1 MEQRPSYSQ
10 IWNISFPIILSLLAQ
25 NIIGLTDT
33 AFLSQVGETE
43 LGASTVGSVYYFVL
57 FMLGFGFTTGTQILI
72 ARRNGEKN
80 YKAIGPLMEN
90 SWYLLIVGAVAIV
103 ALSPFV
109 SPLVFKSMDGSPS
122 VLEAAIN
129 FTNIRIFGLPFAFIM
144 ASFRAFH
151 VGTTNSKVLTFSGIV
166 MAIINIFLDYALIF
180 GKFGFPE
187 MGLQG
192 AAIASVIAEFSA
204 ATFLILY
211 NLNKKNRLKYQ
222 LFCFRKVDV
231 KLIKEM
237 FSISIYIMILY
248 FISNSTWLI
257 FFLIIGGMGERSLAI
272 SGIIRSLYGL
282 FMLPIWGYT
291 STTSSLVS
299 NVIGAGRTD
308 FVIPTIK
315 RMCKIGFITSGVL
328 SIILVTFGQLLL
340 SLFSKDDITLVTEA
354 LPSLYV
360 IAMAN
365 IIFGMSSIIFNGI
378 AGTGKTKIAMFIEL
392 STLVLYINYAFLMVR
407 LFSHQVAF
415 AWTSEI
421 VYWTVLGLFSIWYL
435 RTGKWQGVKI

>member
-43 LGASTVGSVYYFVL
+43 LGASAIGSIYYFVL
-57 FMLGFGFTTGTQILI
+57 YMLGFGFTTGTQILI

-80 YKAIGPLMEN
+80 YKSIGPLMEN
-90 SWYLLIVGAVAIV
+90 SWYLLMIGAVIIL
-103 ALSPFV
+103 ALSPFI
-109 SPLVFKSMDGSPS
+109 SPLVFQSMDGTPA
-122 VLEAAIN
+122 VHDAAIT
-129 FTNIRIFGLPFAFIM
+129 FTNIRVIGLPFAFIM

-151 VGTTNSKVLTFSGIV
+151 VGTTNSKVLTYSGVV
-166 MAIINIFLDYALIF
+166 MAIVNIFLDYAMIF

-211 NLNKKNRLKYQ
+211 NLNKKNRSQYQ
-222 LFCFRKVDV
+222 LFRFKKIDP

-237 FSISIYIMILY
+237 FALSIYIMILY

-272 SGIIRSLYGL
+272 SGIIRSLYSL
-282 FMLPIWGYT
+282 FMLPIWGFT

-315 RMCKIGFITSGVL
+315 RMCKIGFITSGIL
-328 SIILVTFGQLLL
+328 SIALVFFGELLL
-340 SLFSKDDITLVTEA
+340 TLFSKDDITLVTEA

-360 IAMAN
+360 IAGAN
-365 IIFGMSSIIFNGI
+365 IVFGMSSIIFNGI
-378 AGTGKTKIAMFIEL
+378 AGTGKTKVAMFIEFA
-392 STLVLYINYAFLMVR
+392 TLTLYMSYAFLMVH

-421 VYWTVLGLFSIWYL
+421 VYWGIAGLFSIWYL
-435 RTGKWQGVKI
+435 STGKWRGVKI

>member
-10 IWNISFPIILSLLAQ
+10 IWNISIPIILSLLAQ

-43 LGASTVGSVYYFVL
+43 LGASAVGSIYFFVL

-90 SWYLLIVGAVAIV
+90 CWYLLIVGAVIIV
-103 ALSPFV
+103 SLSPYI
-109 SPLVFKSMDGSPS
+109 SPFIFKSMDGTPAIHD
-122 VLEAAIN
+122 AAIE
-129 FTNIRIFGLPFAFIM
+129 FTNIRVFGLPFAFIM

-151 VGTTNSKVLTFSGIV
+151 VGTTNSKVLTFSSIT
-166 MAIINIFLDYALIF
+166 MAVVNIFLDYAMIF
-180 GKFGFPE
+180 GNFGFPE

-204 ATFLILY
+204 ATFLVIY
-211 NLNKKNRLKYQ
+211 NLNKNNRLKYR
-222 LFCFRKVDV
+222 LFCFKEVDF

-237 FSISIYIMILY
+237 FSLSIYIMILY

-257 FFLIIGGMGERSLAI
+257 FFLIIGQMGERSLAI
-272 SGIIRSLYGL
+272 SGIIRSLYSL
-282 FMLPIWGYT
+282 FMLPIWGFT

-308 FVIPTIK
+308 YVIPTIK
-315 RMCKIGFITSGVL
+315 RMCRIGFITSTIL
-328 SIILVTFGQLLL
+328 SFILIVFGQNLL
-340 SLFSKDDITLVTEA
+340 SLFSKDDITLVTDA

-360 IAMAN
+360 IAFSN
-365 IIFGMSSIIFNGI
+365 IVFGVSAIIFNGI
-378 AGTGKTKIAMFIEL
+378 AGTGRTKVAMIIEL
-392 STLVLYINYAFLMVR
+392 STLVIYMSYAFLMVR

-421 VYWTVLGLFSIWYL
+421 IYWTIAGLISIWYL
-435 RTGKWQGVKI
+435 RTGKWRGVQI